1 MDLESLKEIPFLSE
15 EQLRFLKDLKSVI
28 EGKILNNPSTGLT
41 VVETKDF
48 DVLKKIIVI
57 AENLG
62 TIIEQLKRRENERLK
77 FIENYPEWTKVYK
90 ECIEKLREIC
100 KIMEKD
106 RFNCNVSRVVGHC
119 VSFVGGNI
127 NPKIS
132 LFYKLK
138 LDFNHYFRMPN

>member
-15 EQLRFLKDLKSVI
+15 EQLSFLKDLKSVI

-48 DVLKKIIVI
+48 EVLKKIIVI

-62 TIIEQLKRRENERLK
+62 NIIEQLKSRERERLK
-77 FIENYPEWTKVYK
+77 FIENYPEFMRIYK
-90 ECIEKLREIC
+90 ECIDKLREIS

-119 VSFVGGNI
+119 VSFIGGNI
-127 NPKIS
+127 S
-132 LFYKLK
+132 AKLTLLCK
-138 LDFNHYFRMPN
+138 L